1 MRCPVILAVIALL
14 ATNRIPASPDR
25 VWTVCELSKDYSRYR
40 ERTVRVRGVYYYG
53 LRQDCP
59 QKCADGPWPSFL
71 YLEGGSEGAWAALAK
86 ADREVEAEAR
96 RTGQRF
102 ELWVTVIG
110 RLQSRAG
117 HSPVGPCDRAAWGMY
132 GHLGSFPAQLTV
144 EAFRDIEVKVNP
156 KSPYDYAHMYHG
168 PA

>member
-1 MRCPVILAVIALL
+1 MRSRLILTIIALL
-14 ATNRIPASPDR
+14 ATSGMATSPDR
-25 VWTVCELSKDYSRYR
+25 VMSVCDLSKDYSRFR

-53 LRQDCP
+53 LRQDCSK
-59 QKCADGPWPSFL
+59 KCADGPWPSFL
-71 YLEGGSEGAWAALAK
+71 NLEGGGEAAWAALAK
-86 ADREVEAEAR
+86 ADQELEAEAR

-110 RLQSRAG
+110 RLQARAE
-117 HSPVGPCDRAAWGMY
+117 HSPVGPCDRAAWGVY